1 MPESKT
7 DDVRLAELVAK
18 TKSEKGLS
26 EVRAMANGKG
36 RDAMLARAA
45 LRQRGGAE
53 GQANFPSGSTE
64 MKDGGMAYG
73 RGGKV
78 YQHNYATG
86 GSVTDHLQQKKGK
99 K

>member
-1 MPESKT
+1 MAEAKT

-18 TKSEKGLS
+18 TKTDKGLS
-26 EVRAMANGKG
+26 EVRAMANGKD

-45 LRQRGGAE
+45 LRQKGGAE

-64 MKDGGMAYG
+64 MMDGGMA
-73 RGGKV
+73 RGKGNRM

-86 GSVTDHLQQKKGK
+86 GKVVDHLGGK